1 MDSVRAMLDLESAA
15 SEVEMLEALKQLT
28 VKLLKDLCREKSLK
42 LSGNKAELIG
52 RLLSYWARSFAD
64 DSDGEHSA
72 TSSGSSAV
80 AGSAGCCEMPSFRQI
95 RAWNKDL
102 SCLRNFSFR
111 QLYEYLVNNKDKT
124 YDKKSMKAYK
134 SLKAYKYF
142 KDSFVRNVWSNSHKE
157 TQLVVVRAHC
167 FSSLKAKTTYTVY
180 VMFKKDGTVVTAECN
195 CVAGRGGACSH
206 VAALLFFIED
216 FKKKEAPLPSD
227 RTVTDRL
234 QQWHVPPK
242 RNVAPQPVAHI
253 KFQKAVYGKA
263 PRQRQQRTLSRT
275 STAADSTSPL
285 LKKLVND
292 IGQSNP
298 FSGLAHFWSE
308 PEKKEEE
315 GGHATVDEV
324 ADGLTRLAKK
334 LIVFDSCDRSL
345 PQSAL
350 DLSAINTEG
359 EYFKDI
365 CQSYVSEQII
375 DQPLVD
381 FVEQTTR
388 SQSDCS
394 LWKEL
399 HV

>member
-1 MDSVRAMLDLESAA
+1 MPGKVTEVVGKQGRTDRSLVVVMDS
-15 SEVEMLEALKQLT
+15 
-28 VKLLKDLCREKSLK
+28 LL
-42 LSGNKAELIG
+42 
-52 RLLSYWARSFAD
+52 AD
-64 DSDGEHSA
+64 DSDREHSA
-72 TSSGSSAV
+72 MSSGSSAM

-95 RAWNKDL
+95 CAWNKDL

-124 YDKKSMKAYK
+124 YDKKSMKSYN

-157 TQLVVVRAHC
+157 TQLVAVRAHC
-167 FSSLKAKTTYTVY
+167 FSSLKAKTTNTVY
-180 VMFKKDGTVVTAECN
+180 VMFKKDGTVVTADCN
-195 CVAGRGGACSH
+195 CVAGKGGACSH
-206 VAALLFFIED
+206 VSALLFLIED

-253 KFQKAVYGKA
+253 KFQKAMYGKA

-275 STAADSTSPL
+275 SIAANSASPL

-324 ADGLTRLAKK
+324 ADGLT
-334 LIVFDSCDRSL
+334 VWQRS
-345 PQSAL
+345 
-350 DLSAINTEG
+350 
-359 EYFKDI
+359 
-365 CQSYVSEQII
+365 
-375 DQPLVD
+375 
-381 FVEQTTR
+381 
-388 SQSDCS
+388 
-394 LWKEL
+394 
-399 HV
+399 